1 MNLFKKYLFALLL
14 FILIIGCSTEKDKR
28 LNKFYHNTTA
38 YYNGYFNAREII
50 KVSDKEYKRA
60 TPEDF
65 TVLIPVNRY
74 PNEEESKGF
83 FPEMNRAIDK
93 TSTVISKHAMPNVK
107 KGRDAKEE
115 YGKWMDE
122 NWLVMGISY
131 FYKREYEPAIEKF
144 EYIVKMYPKDESKY
158 YAKLWLAKTYI
169 EMGDFPKAFSYLN
182 EIEVEKS
189 AKQIKEEKQKNTK
202 ERRKKYK
209 KRKKKKVNKR
219 SSIKRTKQREEAQEE
234 RSFLVEFPEK
244 LSADYFATIADFHLR
259 RNQFKEAVEFLDS
272 AIHYEKTKKLRV
284 RYNFIQAQLHQEL
297 GSFPLA
303 SEKYTYVI
311 KKSSSY
317 QMVFYSKIN
326 RALSASSKDRGAL
339 KEELIDLAKDEKYI
353 EFRDQIYYALANIE
367 LQDYHKEEGVD
378 YLEQSAAS
386 PPSNP
391 KQKAKT
397 FKTLADVYFEDKEYV
412 FAQKYYD
419 STLLALD
426 AKNPDFNDIKE
437 RNESLTRLVSYIN
450 TIELKD
456 SMLLLGSLTEKQRRD
471 KIEEILYKEK
481 IERIEEERVNNID
494 QGGDNAPT
502 VMQQTTLGEKGS
514 FWIYNETT
522 KASGIKSFKAV
533 WGNTV
538 LEDNWRRSNKS
549 QSLASEVADV
559 NNSPIVS
566 DNEIDAFLK
575 QVPVSEEEI
584 KTANISILNANYLSG
599 LIYTNILKN
608 NSEAIKSFKDNKKRF
623 HPDPKITPSL
633 YQLYIIYQ
641 NLNQRDD
648 EISVKNFI
656 LENYPKSKEA
666 KIILDPNYASKLQ
679 KGKGEFEKSY
689 EEAYNLVELKS
700 YSASLAK
707 INALLKEEENPYQ
720 CQLLYLKSKVLSDLD
735 KKTELDSAL
744 QKLVDNC
751 SNTPLGDIAEKALGK
766 LRNQRLAKEES
777 NEVVFTKDEKSVHYF
792 CVVVPITQD
801 LNKIKIALS
810 NFNSSSFDEKGL
822 KVSNVG
828 LNANSQ
834 TVLVKQFAN
843 KKEANSYMVAFKVN
857 PTMKQ
862 FVSQYAYF
870 TITPLNYSILFKS
883 KALKEY
889 EEFFNLN
896 YY

>member
-353 EFRDQIYYALANIE
+353 EFRDQIYYALAN
-367 LQDYHKEEGVD
+367 
-378 YLEQSAAS
+378 
-386 PPSNP
+386 
-391 KQKAKT
+391 
-397 FKTLADVYFEDKEYV
+397 
-412 FAQKYYD
+412 
-419 STLLALD
+419 
-426 AKNPDFNDIKE
+426 
-437 RNESLTRLVSYIN
+437 
-450 TIELKD
+450 
-456 SMLLLGSLTEKQRRD
+456 
-471 KIEEILYKEK
+471 
-481 IERIEEERVNNID
+481 
-494 QGGDNAPT
+494 
-502 VMQQTTLGEKGS
+502 
-514 FWIYNETT
+514 
-522 KASGIKSFKAV
+522 
-533 WGNTV
+533 
-538 LEDNWRRSNKS
+538 
-549 QSLASEVADV
+549 
-559 NNSPIVS
+559 
-566 DNEIDAFLK
+566 
-575 QVPVSEEEI
+575 
-584 KTANISILNANYLSG
+584 
-599 LIYTNILKN
+599 
-608 NSEAIKSFKDNKKRF
+608 
-623 HPDPKITPSL
+623 
-633 YQLYIIYQ
+633 
-641 NLNQRDD
+641 
-648 EISVKNFI
+648 
-656 LENYPKSKEA
+656 
-666 KIILDPNYASKLQ
+666 
-679 KGKGEFEKSY
+679 
-689 EEAYNLVELKS
+689 
-700 YSASLAK
+700 
-707 INALLKEEENPYQ
+707 
-720 CQLLYLKSKVLSDLD
+720 
-735 KKTELDSAL
+735 
-744 QKLVDNC
+744 
-751 SNTPLGDIAEKALGK
+751 
-766 LRNQRLAKEES
+766 
-777 NEVVFTKDEKSVHYF
+777 
-792 CVVVPITQD
+792 
-801 LNKIKIALS
+801 
-810 NFNSSSFDEKGL
+810 
-822 KVSNVG
+822 
-828 LNANSQ
+828 
-834 TVLVKQFAN
+834 
-843 KKEANSYMVAFKVN
+843 
-857 PTMKQ
+857 
-862 FVSQYAYF
+862 
-870 TITPLNYSILFKS
+870 
-883 KALKEY
+883 
-889 EEFFNLN
+889 
-896 YY
+896 